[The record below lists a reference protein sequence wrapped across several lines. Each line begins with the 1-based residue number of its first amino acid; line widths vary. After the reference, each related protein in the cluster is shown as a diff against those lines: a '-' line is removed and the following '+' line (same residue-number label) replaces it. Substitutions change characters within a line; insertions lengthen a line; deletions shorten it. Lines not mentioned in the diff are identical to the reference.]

1 MGQWI
6 RASRL
11 AGLVVVVLA
20 IAAWYWPTSQPWWRL
35 TPVSLAS
42 WRENL
47 RMVAIDEDAAEPR
60 VDLPDLEFAER
71 LMPRPWID
79 VDGPVWAGLLRTARE
94 AASQPVEA
102 LAVEWRPRVHER
114 EEDAAVTFFFRAD
127 EPPFAAENALT
138 LPEAGVAFLRHRE
151 TPTQFFEVAR
161 VPAGAT
167 AGRLLAWQFRTS
179 RWELPTSAAHP
190 YRAVSL
196 ALVALAAVALL
207 LVPLLLALSGLGR
220 VVHPLDASAPE
231 ATLVNTRK
239 RLVVAAFVVAAV
251 GFGLLFLPPAIG
263 LDGMDGG
270 FALQAVALL
279 VMLTA
284 LATGF
289 VFWNS
294 AVRMGRLLSGH
305 DLVARWRYSGLEWQS
320 FVAGEG
326 PRMLEENR
334 ALFRLVLV
342 ITVIVGFGFVVV
354 AQDEASVVVFGGLMA
369 FMVVLKGV
377 SVWVPRARA
386 RNLARD
392 PGLVLIGRSGLCRA
406 GEFHDWGIPGSALE
420 DAWLEESGE
429 GPLLGLRYRF
439 VTRYGFDT
447 ATVRAPVPG
456 ADRAEGERVAR
467 ALVERADA

>member
-1 MGQWI
+1 MGHWI

-11 AGLVVVVLA
+11 GGLVVVVLA
-20 IAAWYWPTSQPWWRL
+20 IAAWYWPTSRAWWRL

-79 VDGPVWAGLLRTARE
+79 VDGPAWASLLRAARE
-94 AASQPVEA
+94 AASQPVES

-114 EEDAAVTFFFRAD
+114 EVDAVVTFYFRAD
-127 EPPFAAENALT
+127 EPPFVSEAALA
-138 LPEAGVAFLRHRE
+138 LPEAGVAFVRHRE
-151 TPTQFFEVAR
+151 APTQFFEVAR
-161 VPAGAT
+161 VPVGVT

-179 RWELPTSAAHP
+179 RWELPASAAHP
-190 YRAVSL
+190 YRGASVGL
-196 ALVALAAVALL
+196 FVLAAVALF

-220 VVHPLDASAPE
+220 VERPADAAEPE

-239 RLVVAAFVVAAV
+239 RLVVGAFVVAGV
-251 GFGLLFLPPAIG
+251 GCGLLFLPPAVG

-279 VMLTA
+279 VTLTA

-289 VFWNS
+289 LFWNS

-326 PRMLEENR
+326 PRLLEENR

-342 ITVIVGFGFVVV
+342 ITVLVGLGFVVV

-369 FMVVLKGV
+369 FMVVLKGI

-386 RNLARD
+386 RGLARD
-392 PGLVLIGRSGLCRA
+392 PGLVLIGHSGLCRA

-420 DAWLEESGE
+420 HAWLEESAE

-447 ATVRAPVPG
+447 ATVRVPVPS

-467 ALVERADA
+467 ALGPGKD